1 MSKGNI
7 VLIGMPGVGKST
19 VGVVLAK
26 SMGYSFVDSDLLI
39 QEREGRL
46 LHEIIEEKG
55 LDGFHEVENEV
66 NASICASR
74 TVIATGGS
82 VVYGKQ
88 AMAHL
93 KKIGVVVYLSLPL
106 DELTERLGDLNERGV
121 VIREGQTLADLLRER
136 TPLYEQYA
144 DITIDCEHRQIREIV
159 QMIRAAVFEKMND
172 RTTRRIRSVKVPI
185 IN

>member
-1 MSKGNI
+1 MNTNMARTGKMSKENV

-66 NASICASR
+66 NASICANR

-88 AMAHL
+88 AMEHL
-93 KKIGVVVYLSLPL
+93 KKIGMVVYLSLSL
-106 DELTERLGDLNERGV
+106 EELTERLGDLNERGV
-121 VIREGQTLADLLRER
+121 AIREGQTLADLLRER
-136 TPLYEQYA
+136 APLYERYA

-159 QMIRAAVFEKMND
+159 QMIRAATLSEPLFK
-172 RTTRRIRSVKVPI
+172 
-185 IN
+185 